1 MRGVDEIRHICVV
14 PLLHGFGLV
23 GEGGVSL
30 ISSGALS
37 EVGLG
42 PRKENILED
51 RILVDFFVDF
61 QPFLNEGQWRFF
73 VRSRDCSNRHGLG
86 MSFHSDVSTT

>member
-30 ISSGALS
+30 ISPGTLS